1 MIIMITRGVFKIEV
15 GSGQSIGDGKLVI
28 ALRSVVFVIF
38 ILSKPDQTALGIGEG
53 SNFFRRCVQKTRF

>member
-1 MIIMITRGVFKIEV
+1 M
-15 GSGQSIGDGKLVI
+15 SLVKVLEMVK

-38 ILSKPDQTALGIGEG
+38 ILFKPDQTALGIGEG

>member
-1 MIIMITRGVFKIEV
+1 MGLVKVLEM
-15 GSGQSIGDGKLVI
+15 VI

-38 ILSKPDQTALGIGEG
+38 ILFKPDQTALGIGEG